1 MQKNLSSET
10 AVLLEIKQL
19 INKRE
24 NLRLLNSL
32 TNYHDCAFI
41 FTASQ
46 KFEGNTFQ
54 CIKQDDIPFNLSEEI
69 KMLIEDAIAQYN
81 SDIATL
87 NEHLKNI

>member
-24 NLRLLNSL
+24 YLRLLSSL
-32 TNYHDCAFI
+32 TNYSDCALI
-41 FTASQ
+41 FSASHHFQ
-46 KFEGNTFQ
+46 GATFQ
-54 CIKQDDIPFNLSEEI
+54 RITQDEMPFNLANEFKI
-69 KMLIEDAIAQYN
+69 LIEDAIADYN
-81 SDIATL
+81 SDIAAL

>member
-24 NLRLLNSL
+24 NLRLLSSL
-32 TNYHDCAFI
+32 TNYSDCTITFA
-41 FTASQ
+41 ASR
-46 KFEGNTFQ
+46 KFEGYTYYSITQNNF
-54 CIKQDDIPFNLSEEI
+54 PFNLEQEI
-69 KMLIEDAIAQYN
+69 KMLIEDAIANYN